1 MPKFSV
7 IIPALNEEKYIGLT
21 LKSIARQTFKDVET
35 IVVVDDRTRDAT
47 AEVAE
52 QEGAK
57 VIFCSKHTVSDGRH
71 MGALHAKG
79 EILVFTDADTLIPPD
94 FLEKV
99 EWEFRNGDVV
109 ALSGLA
115 VPYDAPL
122 IGKIEYFVWSLGR
135 FVLNR
140 LGMFFPPGYFTVVR
154 RDAYFK
160 AGGYVGVE
168 MPYKIS
174 LDGRDGIFG
183 LELARKIRGKTIYRL
198 DVAVFPS
205 SRRMHKLGFLKFNLY
220 YAYILNHL
228 FPSVKLFEKLAQF
241 KERIS

>member
-1 MPKFSV
+1 MSKFSV
-7 IIPALNEEKYIGLT
+7 IIPAINEEKYIGLT
-21 LKSIARQTFKDVET
+21 LKSIAKQTFKDVET

-47 AEVAE
+47 AEIAE
-52 QEGAK
+52 REGAR
-57 VIFCSKHTVSDGRH
+57 VIFCDKHTVSDGRH
-71 MGALHAKG
+71 MGAMHAKG

-99 EWEFRNGDVV
+99 EEEFRNGDVV

-135 FVLNR
+135 YVLNR

-160 AGGYVGVE
+160 AGGYLGVE
-168 MPYKIS
+168 MPCQIS

-183 LELARKIRGKTIYRL
+183 LELVKRIRGKTVYSLNIP
-198 DVAVFPS
+198 VFPS

-228 FPSVKLFEKLAQF
+228 FPSVKFFEKLAQF
-241 KERIS
+241 KERIK

>member
-21 LKSIARQTFKDVET
+21 LNSIARQTLKDAEV

-47 AEVAE
+47 ADIAR
-52 QEGAK
+52 QKGAK

-71 MGALHAKG
+71 EGAKHATG

-99 EWEFRNGDVV
+99 EKKFRDSDVI

-115 VPYDAPL
+115 IPYDAPL
-122 IGKIEYFVWSLGR
+122 IGKVEYIAWSLGR
-135 FVLNR
+135 YVLNR
-140 LGMFFPPGYFTVVR
+140 LGKFFPPGYFTVIR
-154 RDAYFK
+154 RDTYFK
-160 AGGYVGVE
+160 AGGYINIKEPCE
-168 MPYKIS
+168 MS

-183 LELARKIRGKTIYRL
+183 LELVKKVGGKTIYSL
-198 DVAVFPS
+198 DIPVFPS

-228 FPSVKLFEKLAQF
+228 FPSVKLFRKLVQF
-241 KERIS
+241 KEKIG